1 MIYGNTIETRKL
13 SSYIYMEMHIVL
25 HNILIEL

>member
-25 HNILIEL
+25 HNIFD